1 MQNKGKKR
9 KDSLKENAKKM
20 RKKCEVPVQSLQSFC
35 ACVCVS
41 SVTSHILLLSLYSF
55 IKCFDE
61 MSHRDVRF
69 SLADHPVTLTPSAT

>member
-20 RKKCEVPVQSLQSFC
+20 RSSSPIFAKFLCMS
-35 ACVCVS
+35 VS
-41 SVTSHILLLSLYSF
+41 SITSHILLLSLYSF